1 MVLEESDKEVVR
13 ILEAHNLPGIADIH
27 VHFMPD
33 NVMAKVWSYFDSKGP
48 LIGRDWPIQYRL
60 GTSERVALLKELG
73 VRRYSAL
80 NYPHRP
86 GMAEWLNE
94 WSAGFAGSVSQVA
107 HSATFYPEPNAPVYV
122 AKALQQG
129 ARIFKA
135 HVQVGNYD
143 PRDPVLDG
151 VWEILEASGTPV
163 VIHCG
168 NAPVPGDYTDI
179 NNVREVLLR
188 YPSLTL
194 VVAHMGNHQYSQT
207 LDLAFEFENVHLDT
221 TMVFTPFTEAS
232 SPYPKTEYGRLA
244 LMKDRVVFG
253 SDFPNIPYPYAVQLS
268 SLVALDLGDEWLRA
282 VVWDNGMRLMGE
294 DDISTPALSY
304 RQVGDHI

>member
-1 MVLEESDKEVVR
+1 MKGTCLTLEQADKEVVR
-13 ILEAHNLPGIADIH
+13 LLEAHNLPGIADIH

-33 NVMAKVWSYFDSKGP
+33 NVMAKVWNYFDSKGP

-60 GTSERVALLKELG
+60 HTSERVSLLKELG

-86 GMAEWLNE
+86 GMAQWLNE
-94 WSAGFAGSVSQVA
+94 WSADFAANVSEAA
-107 HSATFYPEPNAPVYV
+107 HSATFYPEPDAPEYV

-143 PRDPVLDG
+143 PRDPALNG
-151 VWEILEASGTPV
+151 VWEILEESGIPI

-168 NAPVPGDYTDI
+168 NAPVPGDFTDI
-179 NNVREVLLR
+179 ANVREVLLH
-188 YPSLTL
+188 YPGLTL
-194 VVAHMGNHQYSQT
+194 VIAHMGNHQYSAA

-232 SPYPKTEYGRLA
+232 SPYPKMEYRRLA
-244 LMKDRVVFG
+244 VMKDRVVFG
-253 SDFPNIPYPYAVQLS
+253 SDFPNIPYPYSVQLS
-268 SLVALDLGDEWLRA
+268 SLVGLGLGDEWLRA

-294 DDISTPALSY
+294 KTPL
-304 RQVGDHI
+304 